1 MITTYAVSLSAPD
14 RTEDERIALVDL
26 VSDWL
31 IDNYPSE
38 SRPAGTSV
46 RVRERSDD
54 PVFRVTIN
62 ETLRDQTNILTAT
75 VALLNSELIFDVR
88 NVAIPIVEK
97 VAPHTL
103 APVSAAVVKMVRS
116 ALHTVPLED
125 ANMRISDVA
134 RVIATELEG
143 QEIGAFLHAPRRRLP
158 VIVEVIDAE
167 RNIEPLFL
175 KGLGPLVG
183 LAHLVFINSV
193 DALQGFSDMSGISL
207 VTPGSLHVCWSG
219 HSDPLRVDVSQLPK
233 ASRMPTLR
241 HTADSIISAAALS
254 LPTPHVPPP
263 PRSDEFDDTGPTARP
278 NATGDINSPSD
289 PWMRALEDSERRVEE
304 LESSVIELEAALS
317 SADRLLKEQHD
328 ALEEKGVQLD
338 ELVLRNVALEIQA
351 GKTSGVAQIA
361 SVKEALRLAQAHC
374 PFLTFHNR
382 AIESGESLQ
391 GPDPV
396 LILQDLVRLNEVA
409 RAWMAGEISDTSIVL
424 ACRQMGLDYAAKVSD
439 TARQKFEEDYLI
451 QWRGKPILAEAH
463 IRRGRRT
470 HLVRIHVYFD
480 RETHQVVVAYIGRHL
495 RDRGSNS

>member
-1 MITTYAVSLSAPD
+1 MITTYALSLTAPD
-14 RTEDERIALVDL
+14 LTENERIALVDL

-75 VALLNSELIFDVR
+75 VALLDDELIFDVR

-97 VAPHTL
+97 VAPHAL
-103 APVSAAVVKMVRS
+103 APVSATVVQMVRA
-116 ALHTVPLED
+116 ALHAVPLED
-125 ANMRISDVA
+125 ANMRVSDSTRTA
-134 RVIATELEG
+134 TTELDG

-158 VIVEVIDAE
+158 VIVEITDAE
-167 RNIEPLFL
+167 RNIQPLFS

-183 LAHLVFINSV
+183 LAHLVTITTSNAV
-193 DALQGFSDMSGISL
+193 QGFIDMSGLSM
-207 VTPGSLHVCWSG
+207 VTPGSVLVCWSG
-219 HSDPLRVDVSQLPK
+219 TAEPHRVDVSQLPP

-241 HTADSIISAAALS
+241 HTADTIISAAALS
-254 LPTPHVPPP
+254 LPVPHLPPP
-263 PRSDEFDDTGPTARP
+263 PRTDEFDDTGPTQRTP
-278 NATGDINSPSD
+278 GPVESD
-289 PWMRALEDSERRVEE
+289 SSSDAWIAALEDSERRVE
-304 LESSVIELEAALS
+304 ELEAALS
-317 SADRLLKEQHD
+317 SADRLLKEQRD

-351 GKTSGVAQIA
+351 GNTPGVVSIA
-361 SVKEALRLAQAHC
+361 SVNEAVRLAQSHC
-374 PFLTFHNR
+374 PFLTFHDR
-382 AIESGESLQ
+382 AIESASSLQ

-396 LILQDLVRLNEVA
+396 LVLQDLVRLNEVA
-409 RAWMAGEISDTSIVL
+409 RAWMAGEISDNSIVL

-451 QWRGKPILAEAH
+451 QWRGKPVRAEAH

-480 RETHQVVVAYIGRHL
+480 KETHQVVVAYIGRHL
-495 RDRGSNS
+495 RDRGSSN

>member
-1 MITTYAVSLSAPD
+1 MITTYALSLTAPD
-14 RTEDERIALVDL
+14 RTDDERIALVDL
-26 VSDWL
+26 VTDWL

-62 ETLRDQTNILTAT
+62 ETLSDQTNILTAT
-75 VALLNSELIFDVR
+75 VALLENELIFDVR

-97 VAPHTL
+97 VAPHALTPIA
-103 APVSAAVVKMVRS
+103 APVVQMVRA
-116 ALHTVPLED
+116 ALHTVPFED
-125 ANMRISDVA
+125 ANTRVQDVA
-134 RVIATELEG
+134 RVISTEIEG
-143 QEIGAFLHAPRRRLP
+143 QEIGALLHAPRRRLP
-158 VIVEVIDAE
+158 VIVEVIDND
-167 RNIEPLFL
+167 RHTEPLFG

-183 LAHLVFINSV
+183 LAHLVTITTEAAV
-193 DALQGFSDMSGISL
+193 AGFSDMGGLSL
-207 VTPGSLHVCWSG
+207 VTSGSVHVCWSG
-219 HSDPLRVDVSQLPK
+219 HSDPLRVDVAQLPQ
-233 ASRMPTLR
+233 ASRLPTLR
-241 HTADSIISAAALS
+241 HTADVVLSAAALS

-263 PRSDEFDDTGPTARP
+263 PRHDEYDDTGPSKRTP
-278 NATGDINSPSD
+278 STYSSNTSTESWIN
-289 PWMRALEDSERRVEE
+289 ALEDSERRVEE

-317 SADRLLKEQHD
+317 NANRLLKEQRD

-351 GKTSGVAQIA
+351 GKTSGVVSIA
-361 SVKEALRLAQAHC
+361 SVKEALRLAQSHC
-374 PFLTFHNR
+374 PFLTFHER
-382 AIESGESLQ
+382 AIESAESLQ

-396 LILQDLVRLNEVA
+396 LVLQDLVRLNEVA

-439 TARQKFEEDYLI
+439 TARQKFEQDYLI
-451 QWRGKPILAEAH
+451 QWRGKPVLAEAH

-495 RDRGSNS
+495 RDRGTNS

>member
-1 MITTYAVSLSAPD
+1 MITTYALSLTAPD
-14 RTEDERIALVDL
+14 LTENERIALVDL

-75 VALLNSELIFDVR
+75 VAFLNDELTFDVR

-97 VAPHTL
+97 IAPHAL
-103 APVSAAVVKMVRS
+103 APVSATVVQMVRA
-116 ALHTVPLED
+116 ALHAVPLED
-125 ANMRISDVA
+125 ANMRVSDSTHTA
-134 RVIATELEG
+134 TTELDG

-158 VIVEVIDAE
+158 VIVEITDAE
-167 RNIEPLFL
+167 RNIQPLFN

-183 LAHLVFINSV
+183 LAHLVTITTSDAVRGFI
-193 DALQGFSDMSGISL
+193 DMSGLSM
-207 VTPGSLHVCWSG
+207 VTPGSVLVCWSG
-219 HSDPLRVDVSQLPK
+219 AAEPLRVDVSQLPP

-241 HTADSIISAAALS
+241 HTADTIISAAALS
-254 LPTPHVPPP
+254 LPVPHLPPP
-263 PRSDEFDDTGPTARP
+263 PRTDEFDDTGPTQRAP
-278 NATGDINSPSD
+278 VPVENDSSSD
-289 PWMRALEDSERRVEE
+289 SWIAALEDSERRVE
-304 LESSVIELEAALS
+304 ELEAALS
-317 SADRLLKEQHD
+317 SADRLLKEQRD

-351 GKTSGVAQIA
+351 GNTPGVVSIA
-361 SVKEALRLAQAHC
+361 SVSEAVRLAQSHC
-374 PFLTFHNR
+374 PFLTFHDR
-382 AIESGESLQ
+382 AIESASSLQ

-396 LILQDLVRLNEVA
+396 LVLQDLVRLNEVA
-409 RAWMAGEISDTSIVL
+409 RAWMAGEISDNSIVL

-451 QWRGKPILAEAH
+451 QWRGRPVRAEAH

-480 RETHQVVVAYIGRHL
+480 KETHQVVVAYIGRHL
-495 RDRGSNS
+495 RDRGSSN